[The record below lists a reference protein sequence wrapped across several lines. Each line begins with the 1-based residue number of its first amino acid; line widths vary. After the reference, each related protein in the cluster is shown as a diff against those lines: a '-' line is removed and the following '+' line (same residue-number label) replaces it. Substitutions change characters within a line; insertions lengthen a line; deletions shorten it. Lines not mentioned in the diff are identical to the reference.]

1 MLQPGKTPKTSN
13 IMWNFN
19 SFRTTY
25 LSRGTVTEQ
34 EARDGKF
41 MKTIVTG
48 DGNEIDVTNKAGQ
61 LVSTATDKEVVLRKR
76 IFNVKLNSAVAIANP
91 VNKATLA
98 IAMEADKL
106 GNSYD
111 ANRKFVGIK
120 DKVQAQKAADYY
132 NQYLNDVQVSF
143 SLLAGHKLYDRLKS
157 NSRIECDL
165 ELIET
170 EDGKLI
176 TINSKGIALQ
186 GAEAAAKTTSTML
199 DDFFGTE
206 EAPATVK
213 ASELDALT
221 A

>member
-1 MLQPGKTPKTSN
+1 
-13 IMWNFN
+13 
-19 SFRTTY
+19 
-25 LSRGTVTEQ
+25 
-34 EARDGKF
+34 
-41 MKTIVTG
+41 
-48 DGNEIDVTNKAGQ
+48 
-61 LVSTATDKEVVLRKR
+61 
-76 IFNVKLNSAVAIANP
+76 
-91 VNKATLA
+91 
-98 IAMEADKL
+98 
-106 GNSYD
+106 
-111 ANRKFVGIK
+111 
-120 DKVQAQKAADYY
+120 
-132 NQYLNDVQVSF
+132 
-143 SLLAGHKLYDRLKS
+143 
-157 NSRIECDL
+157 L